1 MVMLGIYTMGNGG
14 GKGGPR
20 FPDTNE
26 IKKTNAKYYS
36 QAAHAIRFDQ

>member
-1 MVMLGIYTMGNGG
+1 MGNGG
-14 GKGGPR
+14 GKGV
-20 FPDTNE
+20 PDTNE